1 MNTMN
6 MTLSDLT
13 ALSGLDVLD
22 HLDQQ
27 VSVPVVDGPQA
38 QGDLIVVPHEVL
50 VDVVKIE
57 RWSSSF
63 SVPRSGIELLR
74 SAAGG
79 NPHSLVAD
87 DGECTWI
94 TGVRDS
100 RRLALGILDT
110 RVVAYLIHPE
120 HGATGIAPG
129 RYVIGRQRESG
140 GLYSQ
145 VHLVAD

>member
-1 MNTMN
+1 MN

-13 ALSGLDVLD
+13 TLSGLDVLD

-27 VSVPVVDGPQA
+27 VSIPVIDGMQA
-38 QGDLIVVPHEVL
+38 QGDLIVVPHAALADVVSTHPRSRW
-50 VDVVKIE
+50 VDV
-57 RWSSSF
+57 
-63 SVPRSGIELLR
+63 PRTGLELLR

-87 DGECTWI
+87 EGVCTW
-94 TGVRDS
+94 TTWVQDS
-100 RRLALGILDT
+100 RGLALGVLDT

-140 GLYSQ
+140 GLYSRVQ
-145 VHLVAD
+145 MVAD